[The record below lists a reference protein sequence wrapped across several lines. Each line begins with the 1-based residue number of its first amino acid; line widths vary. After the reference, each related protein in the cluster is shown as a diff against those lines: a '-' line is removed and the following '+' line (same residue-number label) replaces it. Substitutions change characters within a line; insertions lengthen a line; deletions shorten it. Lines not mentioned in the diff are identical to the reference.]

1 MTEVGCRSKNSSRA
15 SSLWFPSMTTR
26 RFPPVDRA
34 SSMVL
39 ITIGPAKVSPPSRTF
54 RYADTLLFRIGRL
67 DFHCFIVSSLALVN
81 LSLNSSYGSSTFI
94 FTSVPIFLPPVLRP
108 TWTCRLLS
116 SILDSHLC
124 STELHFGWWSQNE
137 PRHDGSLD

>member
-1 MTEVGCRSKNSSRA
+1 MTEVGCCSKNSSRA

-39 ITIGPAKVSPPSRTF
+39 ITIGPAKVLPSSRTF
-54 RYADTLLFRIGRL
+54 KYVNTLLFRIGRL
-67 DFHCFIVSSLALVN
+67 DFHCFIIWVLSLVS

-94 FTSVPIFLPPVLRP
+94 FTSVFISFTSNLQTSQFYQIFYPRLPPSLYQTPLRMVE
-108 TWTCRLLS
+108 S
-116 SILDSHLC
+116 
-124 STELHFGWWSQNE
+124 EQA
-137 PRHDGSLD
+137 